1 MYAVNLADTELALG
15 DIPSAID
22 AAARSVDFADKSA
35 DEDLMLLFRA
45 EHAHARAA
53 AGEIARAQ
61 ALFADADADARQ
73 KKRQPEY
80 PRLYSLAG
88 AHFCDLLLGEGRLKE
103 VADRGAY
110 ALALAERENWVL
122 DIGLENS
129 SLGRAALGLALTAP
143 TPGDAAAHLAAAGK
157 HLDIAVAELGRSS
170 QATHVPLGHLARA
183 RLRRAEGDFAGAKRD
198 LDEVLEIAEPGPMR
212 LHLCDMHLELC
223 RLALAQRDGFA
234 PLSPSPPPAAT
245 GEARDKLT
253 QTARDELGEASKLIR
268 ACGYHK
274 RDAER
279 DELNQV
285 LDGKR
290 LFCDLPIHV

>member
-1 MYAVNLADTELALG
+1 MG
-15 DIPSAID
+15 
-22 AAARSVDFADKSA
+22 
-35 DEDLMLLFRA
+35 
-45 EHAHARAA
+45 
-53 AGEIARAQ
+53 
-61 ALFADADADARQ
+61 
-73 KKRQPEY
+73 
-80 PRLYSLAG
+80 G
-88 AHFCDLLLGEGRLKE
+88 AHLCDLLLGEGRLAE
-103 VADRGAY
+103 VAERGAY
-110 ALALAERENWVL
+110 ALAIAERQNWVL

-129 SLGRAALGLALTAP
+129 SLGRAALGLGAFRA
-143 TPGDAAAHLAAAGK
+143 DARRRRGASRRRRQASRHRRHRAGPFEPRQ
-157 HLDIAVAELGRSS
+157 LL
-170 QATHVPLGHLARA
+170 PLGHLARA

-223 RLALAQRDGFA
+223 QLALAQRDGFA

-279 DELNQV
+279 DE
-285 LDGKR
+285 G
-290 LFCDLPIHV
+290 